1 VKTTEPKRKPGRP
14 PLDPTGAQVPQSV
27 RLTPTEIERLRTDYG
42 SVNAGVRAL
51 VVAYTQKKSRK

>member
-1 VKTTEPKRKPGRP
+1 MTTEPKRKPGRP

-27 RLTPTEIERLRTDYG
+27 RLTPTEIERLRSDYG

-51 VVAYTQKKSRK
+51 VVAYTQNKTRK

>member
-1 VKTTEPKRKPGRP
+1 MTTQPKRKPGRP

-27 RLTPTEIERLRTDYG
+27 RLTPTEIERLRSDYG

-51 VVAYTQKKSRK
+51 VVAYTKKKTRK